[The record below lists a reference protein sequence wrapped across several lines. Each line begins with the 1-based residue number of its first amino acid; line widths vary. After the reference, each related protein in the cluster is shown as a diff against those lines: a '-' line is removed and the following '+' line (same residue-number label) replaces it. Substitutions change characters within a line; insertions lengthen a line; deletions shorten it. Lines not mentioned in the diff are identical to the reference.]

1 MKEEDLIKL
10 ADEIYAVGF
19 KNGQIEMKNKV
30 LKRINRDW
38 TLIGMKTVDAL
49 IMILKG
55 VNKIPL
61 SKPKTT
67 RYPQTLI

>member
-38 TLIGMKTVDAL
+38 TLIVMKTVDAL